1 MKPLHNQLMLA
12 FDGVV
17 LTVGEWIALHNQQ
30 FHADK
35 AKDDDLEDYDKE
47 DLRTPDTNPPEEK
60 DQCND

>member
-35 AKDDDLEDYDKE
+35 ENTEDYARE
-47 DLRTPDTNPPEEK
+47 DLRTPDTSPPEEK